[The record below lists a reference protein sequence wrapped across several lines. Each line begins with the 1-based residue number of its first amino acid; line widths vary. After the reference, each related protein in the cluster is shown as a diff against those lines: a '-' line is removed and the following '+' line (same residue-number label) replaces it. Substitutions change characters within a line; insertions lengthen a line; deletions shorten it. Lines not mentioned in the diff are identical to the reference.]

1 VEAHQGL
8 IHAADLLDVERAIR
22 QPLVVEVEELF
33 QHAID
38 GFVVDAG
45 HLHTGPGS
53 GIDRRTASGR
63 PAFKEGVAFGVEQI
77 AATGGQDHGTVLGA
91 LRTRCG
97 TGPPGRG
104 QAPNR
109 RNHGVGELAL
119 SSCSCSGQAR
129 TE

>member
-1 VEAHQGL
+1 MEAHQGL

-91 LRTRCG
+91 LEHDAEQG
-97 TGPPGRG
+97 HQAGPGAEP
-104 QAPNR
+104 AH
-109 RNHGVGELAL
+109 HGVGEVGVVVL
-119 SSCSCSGQAR
+119 
-129 TE
+129 